1 MGHPEI
7 SVLMACYNAERWLVA
22 ALQSVIE
29 QSFCDIEVLVVNDGS
44 TDRTSEILRFYAE
57 RDSRLIVIDKE
68 NTGLADSLNCGIGVA
83 RGRWIARLDAD
94 DVCERQRLE
103 RQKAYVSTHPGTVL
117 LGSGSIEIDEVG
129 APKRVCKY
137 PRGHRAL
144 VTRLER
150 WGGFF
155 PHSSAFFR
163 RDVVQA
169 MGGYRSELLRAEDWD
184 LWLRLAER
192 GKLACLPEP
201 LVRIRRHGAQI
212 SRGAG
217 GRQSRIDACA
227 ATVSHFV
234 RRVGLADPIES
245 GNREATQQFL
255 KWVEQR
261 MEDAKVFEK
270 RWIWEDVRSSFFD
283 NTDRVSAWKDA
294 IWKIARS
301 RYAYSLLRDWV
312 LGSRLERR
320 LAKEWGM
327 LSARVGQGGRNS
339 IEDCR

>member
-1 MGHPEI
+1 M
-7 SVLMACYNAERWLVA
+7 LMACYNAERWLVA
-22 ALQSVIE
+22 ALESVIE
-29 QSFCDIEVLVVNDGS
+29 QSFYDIEILVVNDGS
-44 TDRTSEILRFYAE
+44 SDGTSEILRFYAE
-57 RDSRLIVIDKE
+57 KDSRIIVIDKK

-94 DVCERQRLE
+94 DVCERRRLE
-103 RQKAYVSTHPGTVL
+103 KQQAYVSTHPGTVL

-129 APKRVCKY
+129 TPRRVCKY
-137 PRGHRAL
+137 PQGHRGL
-144 VTRLER
+144 VSRLEK

-155 PHSSAFFR
+155 PHSSALFR
-163 RDVVQA
+163 LDVVQA

-201 LVRIRRHGAQI
+201 LVRIRRHGTQI
-212 SRGAG
+212 SRDAG

-234 RRVGLADPIES
+234 RRVGLADPIEP

-270 RWIWEDVRSSFFD
+270 RRIWEDVRSSFF
-283 NTDRVSAWKDA
+283 NSSNRVSAWMDA

-301 RYAYSLLRDWV
+301 RYGYSLLRDWV

-320 LAKEWGM
+320 LAKEWRVV
-327 LSARVGQGGRNS
+327 SARVEQGDRKS
-339 IEDCR
+339 IWDCR